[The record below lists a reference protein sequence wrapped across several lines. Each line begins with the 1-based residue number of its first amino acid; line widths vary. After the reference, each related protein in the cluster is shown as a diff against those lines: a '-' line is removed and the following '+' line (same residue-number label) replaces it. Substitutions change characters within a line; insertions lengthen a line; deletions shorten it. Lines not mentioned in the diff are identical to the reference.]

1 MPNYLDDIYVVKL
14 SYHLYELIYTLI
26 FQKGR
31 RDFAEINLHHFLTLI
46 LILYSYSTK
55 FMPAGATIMFIHDI
69 TDSTVSIFKL
79 CVDIT
84 AKWVQTAAYVLM
96 LTSWVYFR
104 LYIFPIHIIYRMNE
118 EVSNS
123 THYV

>member
-1 MPNYLDDIYVVKL
+1 
-14 SYHLYELIYTLI
+14 
-26 FQKGR
+26 
-31 RDFAEINLHHFLTLI
+31 
-46 LILYSYSTK
+46 
-55 FMPAGATIMFIHDI
+55 MPAGATIMFIHDI

-96 LTSWVYFR
+96 LSSWVYFR
-104 LYIFPIHIIYRMNE
+104 LYIFPIYIIYRMNE